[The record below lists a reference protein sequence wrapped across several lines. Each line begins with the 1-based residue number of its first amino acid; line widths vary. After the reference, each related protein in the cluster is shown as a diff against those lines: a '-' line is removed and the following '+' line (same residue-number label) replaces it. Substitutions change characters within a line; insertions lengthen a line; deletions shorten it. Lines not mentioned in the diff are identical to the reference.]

1 MNACIQNNSKSEN
14 SLLKL
19 WANHSAFVD
28 KGQMFATQVWL
39 KFLTFASTNSFWKYA
54 KDTAL
59 YDMIK
64 ILTVMKCA
72 FFLLE
77 KTQILHLY
85 SLISNQMMSLI
96 TGAKFVEA
104 KSMLKA

>member
-1 MNACIQNNSKSEN
+1 
-14 SLLKL
+14 
-19 WANHSAFVD
+19 
-28 KGQMFATQVWL
+28 
-39 KFLTFASTNSFWKYA
+39 
-54 KDTAL
+54 
-59 YDMIK
+59 
-64 ILTVMKCA
+64 MKCA

-104 KSMLKA
+104 KSMLKAYKHFVLIQLVNKPSIISCAMSEGFVVLVACSLNALLL